1 MKPEITYFPD
11 LESLS
16 LEAADFIFQAA
27 LKGVAEK
34 GLFTLAL
41 SGGNTPRRL
50 YELLSRPPFLTAMPW
65 DRIHF
70 FWGDERCITPDHPE
84 SNYLLAWQTFLS
96 QTPVPEKNVHRIPV
110 EKGTGPLVALAYEKD
125 LYHFLTIDSHLDLQ
139 KDLRPIPSFDLIL
152 LGLGKDG
159 HTASLFPG
167 DPALKEHDHL
177 TAFVPRS
184 PLAPFLPRITLTLPL
199 INQAGC
205 ALFLV
210 SGSEKTE
217 VVKAILKSPGSC
229 RDRYPAAQVNPK
241 GKVCWFVCQEKTIKP
256 LTR

>member
-1 MKPEITYFPD
+1 MKPEVSYFPD

-16 LEAADFIFQAA
+16 LEAARFIFQAG

-34 GLFTLAL
+34 GLFTIAL
-41 SGGNTPRRL
+41 SGGKTPCRL
-50 YELLSRPPFLTAMPW
+50 YEILSRPPFLNQMPW

-70 FWGDERCITPDHPE
+70 FWGDERCIPPDHPE
-84 SNYLLAWQTFLS
+84 SNYLLDFQTLLS
-96 QTPVPEKNVHRIPV
+96 RTPLPEKNVHRIPV
-110 EKGTGPLVALAYEKD
+110 EKGPGPSVALEYEKE
-125 LYHFLTIDSHLDLQ
+125 LYHFLPADTLLGSREGP
-139 KDLRPIPSFDLIL
+139 RPIPSIDLIL

-167 DPALKEHDHL
+167 DPALKENEHL

-205 ALFLV
+205 VLFLV

-217 VVKAILKSPGSC
+217 VVKAILTNPESC
-229 RDRYPAAQVNPK
+229 RDRYPAALVIPQ
-241 GKVCWFVCQEKTIKP
+241 GKVCWFVCP
-256 LTR
+256 GRSAG